1 MTTGNWPS
9 RDSELRAQAAETL
22 RSRGVDIYVVG
33 VGDDVDSRHLSP
45 DIAPISNVFTPI
57 SFEVLLEET
66 PPRLVQSI
74 REGILKSYSVYQL
87 S

>member
-1 MTTGNWPS
+1 M
-9 RDSELRAQAAETL
+9 LRAQAAETL
-22 RSRGVDIYVVG
+22 RSRGLDIYVVG
-33 VGDDVDSRHLSP
+33 VGDNIDSRYLSP

-66 PPRLVQSI
+66 PSRLVQTI
-74 REGILKSYSVYQL
+74 REGKLKQKLCL